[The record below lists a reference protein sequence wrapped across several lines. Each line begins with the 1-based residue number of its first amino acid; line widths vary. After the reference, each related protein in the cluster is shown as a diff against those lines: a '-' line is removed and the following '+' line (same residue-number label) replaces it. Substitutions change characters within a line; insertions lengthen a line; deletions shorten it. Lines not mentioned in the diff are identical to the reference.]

1 METLRDLVIIISGL
15 VVTLVA
21 ILGAVISY
29 LVYRNVNG
37 ILKSAK
43 TSAARIEALTTVA
56 TDGAGR
62 PLIQAAGL
70 VQGIAY
76 GFQAIRK
83 IMKKEGK

>member
-21 ILGAVISY
+21 IIVAVISCLAY
-29 LVYRNVNG
+29 SRVNG

-43 TSAARIEALTTVA
+43 TSAAKIEALTTVA
-56 TDGAGR
+56 TDDIGK

-83 IMKKEGK
+83 MTKRRVT